1 MIEKALKGNSTYWMW
16 LVFLSLFMTVGAIC
30 YCRQFL
36 FGLGMTGMGRDL
48 SWGLY
53 ISQFTFLVGVAAG
66 GLMLVLPCYIHNYKT
81 FGKLT
86 ILGEF
91 LAISSIVMCGMFIMA
106 DLGQPFR
113 GLNLFLHPTPNSML
127 FWDAMVLLGYLS
139 LNIICSWV
147 ILTAESKKVRP
158 PKWVYFFVYLSIP
171 FAVAIHTVTAMLY
184 CGLPGRHFWLTAITA
199 PRFLAS
205 AFAAGPSVII
215 IACLVMKR
223 VAHFDAGKEA
233 INKLTTIIMYAAII
247 NAFFILLEFFVGY
260 YSNIPGHKH
269 SLEYLFF
276 GIEHNGHVYNN
287 LVPFMWS
294 SVFLC
299 LGGIGLFAYMK
310 IVKFSTDVMIGVGCT
325 MIFVALWL
333 DKGLGFVMGGLVIN
347 PLHEI
352 VEYYPTVNEVGITL
366 GIWAT
371 GFFLVTVLYK
381 VAICVENE
389 IEGDVG
395 KREQCS
401 IEN

>member
-1 MIEKALKGNSTYWMW
+1 MIEKVLKGNSTYWIW
-16 LVFLSLFMTVGAIC
+16 LAFLSLFITVGAIC

-66 GLMLVLPCYIHNYKT
+66 GLMLVLPFYIHSYKA

-91 LAISSIVMCGMFIMA
+91 LAIASIVMCGMFIMA
-106 DLGQPFR
+106 DLGQPLR
-113 GLNLFLHPTPNSML
+113 GLNLFLHPTPHSML
-127 FWDAMVLLGYLS
+127 FWDAMVLLGYLF

-147 ILTAESKKVRP
+147 MLTAERKQVRP
-158 PKWVYFFVYLSIP
+158 PKWIYFFAYLSIP

-205 AFAAGPSVII
+205 AFAAGPSVIV
-215 IACLVMKR
+215 IACLIMKR
-223 VAHFDAGKEA
+223 VARFDAGKEA

-247 NAFFILLEFFVGY
+247 NTFFVLLEFFVGY
-260 YSNIPGHKH
+260 YSNIPGHKY

-276 GIEHNGHVYNN
+276 GLKHNGHVYNN

-294 SVFLC
+294 SVLLC
-299 LGGIGLFAYMK
+299 FSGLGSLVYVKISKYSSELIVGIGCA
-310 IVKFSTDVMIGVGCT
+310 

-333 DKGLGFVMGGLVIN
+333 DKGLGFVMAGLVVT

-352 VEYYPTVNEVGITL
+352 VEYYPTANEIGITL

-371 GFFLVTVLYK
+371 GILLVTMLYK
-381 VAICVENE
+381 IAVSVENQAE
-389 IEGDVG
+389 EGRVIDH
-395 KREQCS
+395 CS
-401 IEN
+401 